1 MPRKSSNLLKRRLKI
16 AEIVGMQGE
25 IKVEDLSTQL
35 GVSGVTIRG
44 DLSYLEQQ
52 GYLKRS
58 FGGAIATPLPPLS
71 AAVESNIALPPLT
84 LANKLEI
91 ARHCVR
97 MINDRDTVFLGHGEI
112 SRKLIP
118 FLSGIKK
125 LRLITNDLQHAVLA
139 EQFIDGD
146 IIVAGGELIRSHSVM
161 TGKALD
167 YVIQQFTINH
177 CILEANIT
185 DATGVLNID
194 QPLLA
199 AHYQRCMDKAQS
211 NTAIITHLPVITHLS
226 VQNSVIGTIGHLS
239 QVNNLVTCRSVNEYY
254 QQQLVESEF
263 SIRYTNNE
271 CFTWTNRETSGE

>member
-1 MPRKSSNLLKRRLKI
+1 
-16 AEIVGMQGE
+16 MQGE

-58 FGGAIATPLPPLS
+58 FGGAIATPLPLLS
-71 AAVESNIALPPLT
+71 AAVESNIALPPLA